1 MSTATPTGGSAS
13 QTLSRGLRALEIIS
27 DRPSPPTIAELADE
41 LGVHRS
47 IAYRILRTLEDHSLI
62 RRDDAGRL
70 QGAPGLA
77 ALARG
82 VQRDLQ
88 SAALPEL
95 TVLANELEMSA
106 FIVVWDHDDCITL
119 VTIEPRHGHATV
131 LQRPG
136 SRHPL
141 THGAPGIAIQSAYT
155 EQEWARVAPRHPWR
169 EDAGHARREG
179 YATSL
184 DEVIPGVSS
193 IAAPL
198 RVPGQDPA
206 ALAVVYATATRD
218 VDADEVGHR
227 VAAAA
232 AAVERSL
239 GS

>member
-1 MSTATPTGGSAS
+1 LASSPS
-13 QTLSRGLRALEIIS
+13 QTLSRGIRALEIVAER
-27 DRPSPPTIAELADE
+27 DTPPTIAELAAE

-62 RRDDAGRL
+62 IRDDSGRIA
-70 QGAPGLA
+70 GAPGLA

-88 SAALPEL
+88 SSALPEL

-119 VTIEPRHGHATV
+119 VSVEPRHGHAAV

-141 THGAPGIAIQSAYT
+141 TQGAPGIAIQSTYT
-155 EQEWARVAPRHPWR
+155 PAEWERVVPGHPYREAAEQARAV
-169 EDAGHARREG
+169 G

-184 DEVIPGVSS
+184 DEVINGVSS
-193 IAAPL
+193 VAAPL
-198 RVPGQDPA
+198 RVPGQSPA

-218 VDADEVGHR
+218 IEASEVGR
-227 VAAAA
+227 QLVAAAA
-232 AAVERSL
+232 AIERAL
-239 GS
+239 GG